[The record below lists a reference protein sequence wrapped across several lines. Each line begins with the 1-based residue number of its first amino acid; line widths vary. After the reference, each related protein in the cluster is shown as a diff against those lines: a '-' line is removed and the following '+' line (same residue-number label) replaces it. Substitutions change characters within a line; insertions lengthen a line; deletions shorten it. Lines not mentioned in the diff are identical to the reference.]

1 MTRSG
6 AVLALFSLTDRDLVI
21 LPSQGFV
28 RRGEPQILVSGTYG
42 FA

>member
-1 MTRSG
+1 MARSG
-6 AVLALFSLTDRDLVI
+6 AGLALFSLTDRDLAI

-28 RRGEPQILVSGTYG
+28 CKSDPHILVSGTYG

>member
-1 MTRSG
+1 MACSG

-28 RRGEPQILVSGTYG
+28 RGGEPQILVSGTYG